1 MFRKRVK
8 EKEKAADRGPAMPGL
23 HDLYLPDR
31 IKEYEDYLRI
41 DDMYCRVLVVDA
53 LPENVHFGWFNS
65 ISVIGGVTI
74 SVTLVPY
81 GYNESSDRANNRL
94 VDLGAELM
102 FEAKRDNQKRI
113 GSLQEKHDFY
123 ELLLKEINMKRNKL
137 IAATVT
143 ILVYARSYRELC
155 EKCQLVKD
163 KLGPT
168 RAITLYKRQLP
179 GFKHIL
185 PYINTLP
192 EYHDVTVAN
201 AACLSPLVGTD
212 FTHPS
217 GVFFGENR
225 TGAPVFLDL
234 FIGEPWLFGPHMFI
248 TGTTRSGKSYTCKG
262 IVAREVAQGYKF
274 VILDYE
280 GEYEKV
286 VEALGG
292 VRIKLHPAMQC
303 MFNPFDIRPEYEK
316 DVGWFINIPAKVDD
330 IVQLIAAVLEAQ
342 TREILGAEERALAG
356 LAVRQEYEE
365 RGITSDPESIYLP
378 GGRKTD
384 QGYIAGKSVKEMP
397 TISSYVDRLRKLG
410 LNRLANILLPFCRG
424 GPQGFFDGQ
433 TRVDTYQY
441 PIVWFDLSRL
451 SNEFSRMY
459 GMYVMLS
466 WVWEQFV
473 KKSRTQRKCVLVDE
487 AWILMRHADTA
498 KFMSDL
504 ARRGAK
510 YNTSLI
516 AASQSFREFTTQEG
530 MAFLAQCDTKFFL
543 RMQRV
548 DAVALNQ
555 MFDVPMEVINS
566 MDGFKVGE
574 GLLRAGKESA
584 IVQFR
589 GFPFEDEFLRS
600 DPEATMAR

>member
-1 MFRKRVK
+1 
-8 EKEKAADRGPAMPGL
+8 MPGL

-41 DDMYCRVLVVDA
+41 DDMYCRVLVVNV

-65 ISVIGGVTI
+65 ITTLGGVTI

-81 GYNESSDRANNRL
+81 DYNTSSDRANENL
-94 VDLGAELM
+94 VNLGAELIY
-102 FEAKRDNQKRI
+102 EAKRDNQKRL

-137 IAATVT
+137 IAAIVT
-143 ILVYARSYRELC
+143 ILVYARSYHELC
-155 EKCQLVKD
+155 EKCQKVKD

-168 RAITLYKRQLP
+168 EAIAMYKRQIP
-179 GFKHIL
+179 GLRHIL
-185 PYINTLP
+185 PFINNTLL

-201 AACLSPLVGTD
+201 AACISPLVGTD

-217 GVFFGENR
+217 GIFFGENE

-234 FIGEPWLFGPHMFI
+234 FIGEPWLFGLHMFI

-292 VRIKLHPAMQC
+292 VHIKLHPAMQC

-316 DVGWFINIPAKVDD
+316 ETGWFINIPGKTGD
-330 IVQLIAAVLEAQ
+330 IVQLIAAIIEAQ
-342 TREILGAEERALAG
+342 TGEILGAEERALAG
-356 LAVRQEYEE
+356 QAVRDEYAE
-365 RGITSDPESIYLP
+365 RGINSDPESIYLE
-378 GGRKTD
+378 GGRKTE

-397 TISSYVDRLRKLG
+397 TISSYVDRLRKNG
-410 LNRLANILLPFCRG
+410 MNRLANILLPFCRG
-424 GPQGFFDGQ
+424 SEYGFFDGQ
-433 TRVDTYQY
+433 TQVDIYQY

-451 SNEFSRMY
+451 TNDFSRMF

-466 WVWEQFV
+466 WIWEQFV

-487 AWILMRHADTA
+487 AWLLMRHTDTA

-516 AASQSFREFTTQEG
+516 AASQSFREFTTKEG
-530 MAFLAQCDTKFFL
+530 IAFLAQCDTKFFL
-543 RMQRV
+543 KMQHV

-555 MFDVPMEVINS
+555 MFDVPMKVIER
-566 MDGFKVGE
+566 MDSFQAGE
-574 GLLRAGKESA
+574 GLLKAGKESA
-584 IVQFR
+584 IVRFV
-589 GFPFEDEFLRS
+589 GFPFEEEFLRS
-600 DPEATMAR
+600 DPEAALVR